1 VADRATDSWGE
12 PSPLLETGLSQDQK
26 RRAFVLAGL
35 CVAYTLAFV
44 PANLTGAANVN
55 MLGVFELDEFS
66 QFRALWK
73 MTSPSP
79 SLAESVFEFIAYDYY
94 WYGFPFFAVSAI
106 VFWPLRAIYV
116 AAAEP
121 GLTTA
126 GAMVLRELSPLFTAL
141 AIAILVALWTR
152 LRSTVQ
158 VVALFVFL
166 AALPA
171 VVDNNLWWHP
181 DALLLL
187 FVVCTIGALS
197 LDRGRLGPWF
207 FAAALA
213 CGLAT
218 ATKSMGLWFF
228 GAVAVHLIRA
238 RDRHSLAKLARAGAG
253 FAGLM
258 ALAILAGSPHWFLPS
273 EWEETIAAIA
283 SLQRD
288 THVGWFTRGEIG
300 VAPWLGL
307 VQSGYGWLA
316 TWVALVTLCVMT
328 ARRSPREEHRDL
340 AVTILAW
347 VIPLSIFFVVHIG
360 LQRERYLLTLLVP
373 LASCAGSPLL
383 WEALG
388 GTAKSILPRLAAAGM
403 VAMLALQLA
412 FHVAE
417 DARRY
422 AAVLYREHNH
432 PAFSFWNR
440 FEREVLAEIEPDT
453 ELRIF
458 RDHKLYIAPDRRFQ
472 IHMRWH
478 STEHADI
485 IDANPDLILLRRSQ
499 MDWFADP
506 GSVKKSTDAELAARA
521 RRFYQDARNDTI
533 PGYKRLM
540 ESDFALAYG
549 RAVNPRVGQVDLPD
563 GVIRR

>member
-1 VADRATDSWGE
+1 M
-12 PSPLLETGLSQDQK
+12 SQDQK
-26 RRAFVLAGL
+26 RRSLVLAAL

-44 PANLTGAANVN
+44 PANLTGAGDVN
-55 MLGVFELDEFS
+55 MLGVFNLDEFS

-79 SLAESVFEFIAYDYY
+79 SLTESVFGIIAYDYY
-94 WYGFPFFAVSAI
+94 WYGFPFFAVSAA

-126 GAMVLRELSPLFTAL
+126 GAMALRELSPLFTAL

-152 LRSTVQ
+152 LRSTPQ
-158 VVALFVFL
+158 MIALFVFL
-166 AALPA
+166 ATLPA

-197 LDRGRLGPWF
+197 LDRSRLGPWF

-218 ATKSMGLWFF
+218 ATKTIGVWFF
-228 GAVAVHLIRA
+228 AAVALHLFRA
-238 RDRHSLAKLARAGAG
+238 RDKHSMPKLARAGAG
-253 FAGLM
+253 FVCVM

-283 SLQRD
+283 SLARD
-288 THVGWFTRGEIG
+288 THAGWFTRGELG
-300 VAPWLGL
+300 VGPWLGL
-307 VQSGYGWLA
+307 LRSGYGWIA
-316 TWVALVTLCVMT
+316 TWAALVTSCAVT
-328 ARRSPREEHRDL
+328 ARRSQREEHRDL
-340 AVTILAW
+340 AAMVLAW
-347 VIPLSIFFVVHIG
+347 GIPISIFFVIHVG
-360 LQRERYLLTLLVP
+360 LQRERYLLSVLVP

-383 WEALG
+383 WDALRG
-388 GTAKSILPRLAAAGM
+388 RTESRLPRLAG
-403 VAMLALQLA
+403 VAMAALLGLQLV
-412 FHVAE
+412 FHLQE
-417 DARRY
+417 DVRRY
-422 AAVLYREHNH
+422 SAVLYREQNH
-432 PAFSFWNR
+432 PAFAFWEQ
-440 FEREVLAEIEPDT
+440 FEREVLAGISPDT
-453 ELRIF
+453 SLRIF
-458 RDHKLYIAPDRRFQ
+458 RDHTLYVAPQRRFQ

-485 IDANPDLILLRRSQ
+485 TESNPDLILLKRSQ

-506 GSVKKSTDAELAARA
+506 ASVGKSTDAKQATRV

-533 PGYKRLM
+533 TGYQRLM
-540 ESDFALAYG
+540 ETDFALAYG
-549 RAVNPRVGQVDLPD
+549 RTAGARVGQVNRVNRP
-563 GVIRR
+563 